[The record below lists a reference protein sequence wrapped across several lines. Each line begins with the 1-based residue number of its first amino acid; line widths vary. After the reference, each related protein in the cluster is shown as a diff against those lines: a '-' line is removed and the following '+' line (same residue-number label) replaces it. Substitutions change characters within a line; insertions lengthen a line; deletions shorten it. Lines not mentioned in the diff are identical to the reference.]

1 MTWRMRKGMTPFLAP
16 GNDMNDTDQ
25 LAAQARRDTGIR
37 ERSPS
42 PIGSATSEEE
52 MLVTAPRKPK
62 KAKLTSRG
70 VSNSSQALKI
80 QLHAMKETMK
90 LMNHR
95 GKKRKVEV
103 SSSESE
109 EDQEPILIEKTFKVK
124 DNGHDILDFKIRNSL

>member
-52 MLVTAPRKPK
+52 MLMTAPRKPK
-62 KAKLTSRG
+62 KAKLTSRS
-70 VSNSSQALKI
+70 VTNSS
-80 QLHAMKETMK
+80 
-90 LMNHR
+90 
-95 GKKRKVEV
+95 
-103 SSSESE
+103 
-109 EDQEPILIEKTFKVK
+109 
-124 DNGHDILDFKIRNSL
+124 